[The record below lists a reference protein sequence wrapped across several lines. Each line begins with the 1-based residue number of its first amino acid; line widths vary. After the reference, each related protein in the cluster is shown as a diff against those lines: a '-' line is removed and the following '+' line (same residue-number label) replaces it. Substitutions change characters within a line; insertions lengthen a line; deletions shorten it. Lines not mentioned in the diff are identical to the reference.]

1 MTQAGTEV
9 SKDAGGAPATDER
22 SKRVCCISCGRTLM
36 EISVETPEGSRV
48 WAKTKCRDCKTF
60 NVIVVVDGRLSVSA
74 VA

>member
-9 SKDAGGAPATDER
+9 TKDAGGAPASVENSR
-22 SKRVCCISCGRTLM
+22 RVCCISCGRTLM

-48 WAKTKCRDCKTF
+48 WLRSKCRDCKTI
-60 NVIVVVDGRLSVSA
+60 NVVVLADGRLSVSA